1 MIAQLRNWW
10 GERSPREQWML
21 GAMVAAIAAFLMWFA
36 VLTPLASGLERA
48 RARHNQAVID
58 LATVR
63 GKAAALKSLLAK
75 PALPLGAPVSAF
87 VSQSAGEAGFT
98 LSRTDPVGTNGV
110 AIAIVAAKSP
120 ALFDWLNSLDARG
133 IFVSQ
138 LTIRINSDMTIA
150 VDATLNARG
159 E

>member
-1 MIAQLRNWW
+1 MIAQFRSWW
-10 GERSPREQWML
+10 GERSLREQWML
-21 GAMVAAIAAFLMWFA
+21 VFMVTAIAAFLMWFA
-36 VLTPLASGLERA
+36 VLMPLANGLERA
-48 RARHNQAVID
+48 RARHNQAVVD

-63 GKAAALKSLLAK
+63 GKASALKTILAK
-75 PALPLGAPVSAF
+75 PALPLGAPVPAF

-110 AIAIVAAKSP
+110 VIAIVAAKSP
-120 ALFDWLNSLDARG
+120 AMFDWLNNLDARG

-138 LTIRINSDMTIA
+138 LTIRTNSDMTIA

>member
-1 MIAQLRNWW
+1 MIAQFRTWW

-21 GAMVAAIAAFLMWFA
+21 GAMAAAIAAFLMWFA
-36 VLTPLASGLERA
+36 VLMPLASGLERA
-48 RARHNQAVID
+48 RARHNQAVVD

-63 GKAAALKSLLAK
+63 GKASALKAILAK
-75 PALPLGAPVSAF
+75 PALPLGAPVPAF
-87 VSQSAGEAGFT
+87 VNQSAGEAGFT
-98 LSRTDPVGTNGV
+98 LSRIDPVGTNGV

-138 LTIRINSDMTIA
+138 LTIRTNSDMTIA

>member
-1 MIAQLRNWW
+1 LNA
-10 GERSPREQWML
+10 
-21 GAMVAAIAAFLMWFA
+21 
-36 VLTPLASGLERA
+36 RA
-48 RARHNQAVID
+48 RATIRQW
-58 LATVR
+58 LTWQ
-63 GKAAALKSLLAK
+63 
-75 PALPLGAPVSAF
+75 PLGAPVPAF

-120 ALFDWLNSLDARG
+120 VLFDWLNSLDARG

-138 LTIRINSDMTIA
+138 LTIRTNSDMTIA

>member
-1 MIAQLRNWW
+1 MIAPLRTWW
-10 GERSPREQWML
+10 GQRSPREQWML
-21 GAMVAAIAAFLMWFA
+21 DVMITAIAAFLCWFA
-36 VLTPLASGLERA
+36 ILMPLGDALDRA
-48 RARHNQAVID
+48 RSRHTQAVTD

-63 GKAAALKSLLAK
+63 GKAAALKALLAK
-75 PALPLGAPVSAF
+75 PALPLGAPLPAF

-159 E
+159 Q

>member
-1 MIAQLRNWW
+1 MIEQLRTWW

-21 GAMVAAIAAFLMWFA
+21 GAMTSVIAAFLLWFA
-36 VLTPLASGLERA
+36 VITPLASGLERA

-63 GKAAALKSLLAK
+63 GKASALKAILAQ
-75 PALPLGAPVSAF
+75 PVLPLGAPVPAF
-87 VSQSAGEAGFT
+87 VSQSASDAGFT

-110 AIAIVAAKSP
+110 AITIAAAKSP
-120 ALFDWLNSLDARG
+120 ALFNWLKSLDARG

-138 LTIRINSDMTIA
+138 LSIRINSDMTVA
-150 VDATLNARG
+150 ADATLGARG

>member
-1 MIAQLRNWW
+1 MITQFRNWW
-10 GERSPREQWML
+10 SDRSPREQWML
-21 GAMVAAIAAFLMWFA
+21 GFMVAAIAAFLAWFA
-36 VLTPLASGLERA
+36 VLMPIARALERT
-48 RARHNQAVID
+48 RMRHSQAVVD

-63 GKAAALKSLLAK
+63 GKAVALKAILAK
-75 PALPLGAPVSAF
+75 PAPSLGVPVPAF

-120 ALFDWLNSLDARG
+120 ALFDWLGTLDARG

-138 LTIRINSDMTIA
+138 LTIRTNSDMTIA

>member
-1 MIAQLRNWW
+1 MIAQFLNWW
-10 GERSPREQWML
+10 GERSAREQWML
-21 GAMVAAIAAFLMWFA
+21 GVMTAAVVAFLMWFA
-36 VLTPLASGLERA
+36 VLMPLASGLERA
-48 RARHNQAVID
+48 RARHNQAVED

-63 GKAAALKSLLAK
+63 DKAAALKAILAK
-75 PALPLGAPVSAF
+75 PMLPLGAPVPAF
-87 VSQSAGEAGFT
+87 VSQSAGDAGFIQ
-98 LSRTDPVGTNGV
+98 SRTDPVGTNGA
-110 AIAIVAAKSP
+110 AITIVAAKSP

-138 LTIRINSDMTIA
+138 LTIRTNSDMTIA

>member
-1 MIAQLRNWW
+1 MAQFQTWW
-10 GERSPREQWML
+10 AERSQREQWML
-21 GAMVAAIAAFLMWFA
+21 GVMVAAIAAFLLWFA
-36 VLTPLASGLERA
+36 VLLPLASALERA
-48 RARHNQAVID
+48 RVRHDQAVVD

-63 GKAAALKSLLAK
+63 GKASALKSILAK
-75 PALPLGAPVSAF
+75 PMLPLGAPVATF

-98 LSRTDPVGTNGV
+98 LSRSDPVGTNGV
-110 AIAIVAAKSP
+110 AISIVAAKSP
-120 ALFDWLNSLDARG
+120 ALFDWLGSLDARG

-138 LTIRINSDMTIA
+138 LSIRTNSDMTIA